1 MKHLIRK
8 ILKEVVDDLEF
19 KDYPRT
25 KQGWKLDQLNWF
37 RETFPN
43 MPNYIIMDIFAKKNE
58 RPYTYEEMK
67 ILVKEYGDYKWK
79 LKKDFPISLD
89 IFGASTIQYMKQ
101 REGGLKNPFNVP
113 NDLKRHQYQ
122 AKKIQGNMPTEHI
135 ILLKKG
141 EKYELVE
148 GWHRT
153 IQLLN
158 RYPEGYIYPQVY
170 IGYK

>member
-19 KDYPRT
+19 KDYPRL

-67 ILVKEYGDYKWK
+67 ILVKEWGDYKWK
-79 LKKDFPISLD
+79 LKKDFPISYN
-89 IFGASTIQYMKQ
+89 IFFEPTIKIMKQ
-101 REGGLKNPFNVP
+101 REGGLKNPLNVP

-122 AKKIQGNMPTEHI
+122 AKKIQGNIPTEPI
-135 ILLKKG
+135 ILLKRG
-141 EKYELVE
+141 EKYELLE

-158 RYPEGYIYPQVY
+158 KYPEGYIYPQVY